1 MRVNPIWGSEQV
13 WKDAFESMEELK
25 AWSETHELRYMVHA
39 KNNALFEEATMK
51 ILLWKMPSWMRGFGK
66 MVFALLRLWRRTLLW

>member
-25 AWSETHELRYMVHA
+25 AWSETHELRYMVQA
-39 KNNALFEEATMK
+39 KNNALFEDATIK
-51 ILLWKMPSWMRGFGK
+51 ILL
-66 MVFALLRLWRRTLLW
+66 